1 MMEDNEKKE
10 IRKKHI
16 KEGLK
21 VGVRIGAVCGGVV
34 VFTAAGV
41 YLGIPM
47 SIKKDIADEVKR
59 AIDAVAVGGVCG
71 GAVIGAAVG
80 AAISLKSSELEIAA
94 MERER
99 RNLQERIDRSIQQ
112 RMEPIQ
118 QIQQQMEQM
127 QQQMQ
132 QMQQQQENRLEFRE
146 INLDCPITNHRM
158 TDPVQIASG
167 ISYER
172 DAICDCYNRT
182 QEDGWFICPVT
193 RTRVH
198 GNPRDLPRNQI
209 LYAILNEIRER
220 EQALRELH
228 QPPVDGIVA
237 HGVFA
242 PGPRATRGAE
252 AALEGHPAHHS
263 STP

>member
-10 IRKKHI
+10 VRKKHI
-16 KEGLK
+16 KEGVK
-21 VGVRIGAVCGGVV
+21 VGAIMGTTCGII

-41 YLGIPM
+41 YLGVPVGAALA
-47 SIKKDIADEVKR
+47 IKATIGA
-59 AIDAVAVGGVCG
+59 AGGLGSGSLMGVAVG
-71 GAVIGAAVG
+71 
-80 AAISLKSSELEIAA
+80 LKSSELEIAA
-94 MERER
+94 IERER
-99 RNLQERIDRSIQQ
+99 HNLQERIERAVQQ

-118 QIQQQMEQM
+118 QMQRQMEQM
-127 QQQMQ
+127 QQQIQ
-132 QMQQQQENRLEFRE
+132 QLQENRLEFRE

-172 DAICDCYNRT
+172 EAICDWYNRT
-182 QEDGWFICPVT
+182 QEGGWFICPVT
-193 RTRVH
+193 RIRVQ
-198 GNPRDLPRNQI
+198 GNPQDLPRNQM
-209 LYAILNEIRER
+209 LYAILDEIRER